1 MYKILI
7 VDDERKEREG
17 ISLLIKRYKYDLN
30 ITLAQ
35 NGEEALKIMEKEHF
49 DILLTDI
56 RMPYMD
62 GIQLIK
68 EIQKRGMYPICII
81 YSAYGEFEYAQN
93 AISLGVLE
101 YLLKPIRLE
110 AFDELFKK
118 VIDLCISREKASQE
132 EIEIRHIQEEAA
144 YQKMSWDMLNYL
156 EGDEVEEDQAGN
168 DLLEKLTKEFSEFAD
183 FSTDD
188 CIPIV
193 ISCYSNLFSIEWE
206 RYQKEIEDKFGNS
219 TIIINNTDNQV
230 IVLLIRKKGDYRLAE
245 IKEKCESLIECSKRQ
260 YQVDVLVILGKKTD
274 DLSSL
279 RKEYYELKDQLD
291 YQFFISKSMLIVHD
305 ESYFLKKENDM
316 MGLYFERIFNCAR
329 MSDYRGIEKELEKVF
344 DYVARQTGFSSIY
357 VKYTFT
363 DAIKKICEY
372 TKASID
378 LISYIEQIYQ
388 SKTIEEVKEIVKEA
402 LNHMEKKDAQEIKE
416 NRLVRMAKNIIY
428 EKYGENNLNV
438 SSIAEELKVSTA
450 YLSSLYKIETGQNLV
465 KFITWYRI
473 EKSKELLKQ
482 TNMRVSDVAEKV
494 GYLNT
499 SYYTSIF
506 RNYEGCSPV
515 QYRERVQ
522 KHE

>member
-17 ISLLIKRYKYDLN
+17 ILLLIKRYGYDLDV
-30 ITLAQ
+30 TLAQ
-35 NGEEALKIMEKEHF
+35 NGEEALKIMEKKIF

-56 RMPYMD
+56 KMPYMD

-68 EIQKRGMYPICII
+68 EIQKRGMNPICII
-81 YSAYGEFEYAQN
+81 YSAYGEFEYAQS

-118 VIDLCISREKASQE
+118 VIALCVSREKADQE
-132 EIEIRHIQEEAA
+132 EIEIRHAQEEAA

-156 EGDEVEEDQAGN
+156 ESDETEEDRAGN
-168 DLLEKLTKEFSEFAD
+168 GSLEKLTKELKLFID
-183 FSTDD
+183 FNTDD

-193 ISCYSNLFSIEWE
+193 ISCYSNLFSIKWE
-206 RYQKEIEDKFGNS
+206 KYQKEIEDKFGDN
-219 TIIINNTDNQV
+219 TIIINNTDNQI
-230 IVLLIRKKGDYRLAE
+230 IVLLIRKKGDYRFAD
-245 IKEKCESLIECSKRQ
+245 IKEKCESLIGCSQKQ
-260 YQVDVLVILGKKTD
+260 YQAEIFVILGKKTES
-274 DLSSL
+274 LSNL

-291 YQFFISKSMLIVHD
+291 YQFFLSKSVLIVHD
-305 ESYFLKKENDM
+305 ESYFIKKENDM

-344 DYVARQTGFSSIY
+344 DYVTKQTGFSSIY
-357 VKYTFT
+357 IKYTFT

-372 TKASID
+372 TNSSID
-378 LISYIEQIYQ
+378 LVSYIEQLYLT
-388 SKTIEEVKEIVKEA
+388 KTIEEVKAIMKEA
-402 LNHMEKKDAQEIKE
+402 LNRMERNCEQEIKE
-416 NRLVRMAKNIIY
+416 NRLVRMAKSIIY

-438 SSIAEELKVSTA
+438 SFIAEELKVSTA

-465 KFITWYRI
+465 KFITWYRV

-482 TNMRVSDVAEKV
+482 TNMKVSDIAEKV

-515 QYRERVQ
+515 QYRERSQ